1 MSSLALPLPP
11 PPFKSPVFMADRPRA
26 ASDARAAQDRPTLP
40 PVRDLFRDELALSPR
55 PPGSTTPPWNDPQ
68 AQQQQQ
74 QYGQRPQ
81 GLAVPAYAHPAL
93 SPSGQHLA
101 GPGLQYPP
109 SGMHPHALPSHAPH
123 PHDPAAAQYAA
134 SATAPMNYYSL
145 PGTHSAGQ
153 RMDDYYAQQQ
163 RQHPQRPEISRGH
176 SSGYY
181 AAQPPGVAGPSPPVP
196 YVYPNPGSHSRNTSQ
211 DTSTSSEGI
220 QSLRYECE
228 YCGKGFSR
236 PSSLRIHL
244 NSHTGE
250 RPFVCTF
257 EGCGRSFSVL
267 SNMRRHAR
275 VHTQAAGQREGD
287 SDDSDGQSRGATP

>member
-1 MSSLALPLPP
+1 
-11 PPFKSPVFMADRPRA
+11 
-26 ASDARAAQDRPTLP
+26 
-40 PVRDLFRDELALSPR
+40 
-55 PPGSTTPPWNDPQ
+55 
-68 AQQQQQ
+68 
-74 QYGQRPQ
+74 
-81 GLAVPAYAHPAL
+81 
-93 SPSGQHLA
+93 
-101 GPGLQYPP
+101 LQYPP
-109 SGMHPHALPSHAPH
+109 SGMHPHALSSHAPH

-134 SATAPMNYYSL
+134 SANAPMNYYSL
-145 PGTHSAGQ
+145 PGTYSTGQ
-153 RMDDYYAQQQ
+153 RMDDYHAQQQ

-176 SSGYY
+176 SSSGYY
-181 AAQPPGVAGPSPPVP
+181 AAQPPGVAGPPPPVP